1 MVHNP
6 TTLPSKYALPVKS
19 TPKVR
24 IITSL
29 SLAVVLVSTVAW
41 LGLGHITGSIKRVD
55 AFAGIKDRPVRASS
69 AVNYLLVG
77 SDTREGLTKAELK
90 ALRVGSTASAAG
102 ARSDTVL
109 LVHISKSRDKAV
121 IISLPRDTLVTIPA
135 HTSTV
140 TGKTVPPMQAKLNA
154 AFNYGGAPL
163 LIRVIESKTNLRI
176 DHYVEI
182 NFAGFAHVVDA
193 LGGIQVCSKVNIN
206 DPKSHLVLSAGVHT
220 LDGIQALKYVRTRD
234 FDGMGDLGRMQRQ
247 QQFMSS
253 VLRKATSTGVLLNP
267 IKMLN
272 FFNAALATVKT
283 DSALNS
289 GDLITLAKQMKNL
302 SASKVRTLTVPL
314 SNVNYVVPY
323 VGSTVLWD
331 PVLAPQLWQ
340 RLRDDLPIVDVVTP
354 TPKASTQSTAKATV
368 KSTLKPSASASATP
382 TFIDK
387 FKTRTASENPCGA
400 LKY

>member
-1 MVHNP
+1 M
-6 TTLPSKYALPVKS
+6 KS
-19 TPKVR
+19 TPRVR

-29 SLAVVLVSTVAW
+29 SLGVVFVSAFAW
-41 LGLGHITGSIKRVD
+41 LGLGHVTGSLKRVD
-55 AFAGIKDRPVRASS
+55 AFAGLKSRPEKASS

-90 ALRVGSTASAAG
+90 ALRVGSVASAAG
-102 ARSDTVL
+102 KRSDTIL
-109 LVHISKSRDKAV
+109 LVHISKARDKAV
-121 IISLPRDTLVTIPA
+121 IISLPRDTLVTIPQ
-135 HTSTV
+135 HTNSS
-140 TGKTVPPMQAKLNA
+140 GKVIAPFQSKLNA
-154 AFNYGGAPL
+154 AYNYGDAPL
-163 LIRVIESKTNLRI
+163 LIQVIETMTNLRI

-182 NFAGFAHVVDA
+182 NFAGFAHMVDS
-193 LGGIQVCSKVNIN
+193 LGGIQVCTKTNIN
-206 DPKSHLVLSAGVHT
+206 DPKSHLILSAGVHT
-220 LDGIQALKYVRTRD
+220 LNGIQALKYVRTRD

-267 IKMLN
+267 FKMLN
-272 FFNAALATVKT
+272 FINAAMATVKT

-289 GDLITLAKQMKNL
+289 SDLITLAKQMRNL

-340 RLRDDLPIVDVVTP
+340 RLRADLPIVDVVKP
-354 TPKASTQSTAKATV
+354 SPSPSSTIKSTAKATA
-368 KSTLKPSASASATP
+368 KATASASASP
-382 TFIDK
+382 TIIDK